1 MSKITHLYTLT
12 CNITNMAVSI
22 EERVSKTEG
31 IVSEHARIF
40 DMIHDEISD
49 VKHAVDNRINDLRED
64 MNRRLD
70 EAKEETS
77 GRFDEM
83 NRRFDEAKEE
93 TNRRFDEA
101 KEETNR
107 RFDETNRRIAR
118 LESRVD
124 EMNKRIAE
132 MDSRLTGRMDSIM
145 KWIVAIQIPTWVMI
159 ITMWVTIILRI
170 G

>member
-1 MSKITHLYTLT
+1 MSKITHLYILT
-12 CNITNMAVSI
+12 RDITNMAVSI

-40 DMIHDEISD
+40 DMIHGEISD

-83 NRRFDEAKEE
+83 NRRFDEA
-93 TNRRFDEA
+93 R
-101 KEETNR
+101 EETNR

>member
-93 TNRRFDEA
+93 TNRRFDE
-101 KEETNR
+101 
-107 RFDETNRRIAR
+107 TNRRIAR

>member
-1 MSKITHLYTLT
+1 MSKITHLYILT
-12 CNITNMAVSI
+12 RDITNMAVSI
-22 EERVSKTEG
+22 EERVSKIEG
-31 IVSEHARIF
+31 TVSEHARIF
-40 DMIHDEISD
+40 DMIHGEISD

-70 EAKEETS
+70 EA
-77 GRFDEM
+77 R
-83 NRRFDEAKEE
+83 
-93 TNRRFDEA
+93 
-101 KEETNR
+101 EETNR

>member
-12 CNITNMAVSI
+12 CNITNMAISI
-22 EERVSKTEG
+22 EERVSKIEG
-31 IVSEHARIF
+31 TVSEHDRIF
-40 DMIHDEISD
+40 DMIHGEISD

-70 EAKEETS
+70 EAEEETS

-83 NRRFDEAKEE
+83 NRRFDEAE
-93 TNRRFDEA
+93 
-101 KEETNR
+101 EETNR

>member
-12 CNITNMAVSI
+12 RDITNMAVSI

-40 DMIHDEISD
+40 DMIHGEISD

-70 EAKEETS
+70 EA
-77 GRFDEM
+77 R
-83 NRRFDEAKEE
+83 
-93 TNRRFDEA
+93 
-101 KEETNR
+101 EETNR